1 MPATL
6 KAADLYLTYGS
17 GYVLEGL
24 AIEIESGAPPVGLI
38 GPSGVGKTT
47 LIGVLTGDVKA
58 PRGTVTF
65 DGRPVQRLRM
75 KSKSDFKARVRA
87 VSQYSMTVS
96 DPRATPRRVLM
107 DAMKVARRGGRS
119 HATPSEEMLG
129 AVGLAEGLADR
140 TMITLSGGER
150 QRVALAKALATRPEI
165 LLLDEPLT
173 ALDPNSRGDI
183 TRGLR
188 EMIASLG
195 IGVLLASHDLEL
207 VERLCPTV
215 HAMGDGKIVASGPM
229 RQILDNP
236 ENPMLRELAE
246 AAPLAVQR
254 FR

>member
-1 MPATL
+1 MPSL
-6 KAADLYLTYGS
+6 KATDLYLTYGD
-17 GYVLEGL
+17 GYIFDGLSLEL
-24 AIEIESGAPPVGLI
+24 TSGAAPVGLI

-47 LIGVLTGDVKA
+47 LIAALAGQLKV

-65 DGRPVQRLRM
+65 DGRPVARLRL
-75 KSKSDFKARVRA
+75 KSKSEFNARVRT

-96 DPRATPRRVLM
+96 DPRLTAERRIK

-119 HATPSEEMLG
+119 HATPVEEMFA
-129 AVGLAEGLADR
+129 AVGLDVDAGYRPLL
-140 TMITLSGGER
+140 TLSGGER
-150 QRVALAKALATRPEI
+150 QRVALAAALATRPEI

-173 ALDPNSRGDI
+173 ALDPHSRGDMARHLGDLI
-183 TRGLR
+183 G
-188 EMIASLG
+188 SLG

-215 HAMGDGKIVASGPM
+215 HAMADGTIVASGTLS
-229 RQILDNP
+229 QILDDP
-236 ENPMLRELAE
+236 EHESLKELAT